1 MTSIFTRPFTFSQLG
16 PCRVCR
22 GFGRVLVGNKRGELL
37 TCAACRGTGTEFEPV
52 RTPPAGMTRSEW
64 KAAR

>member
-1 MTSIFTRPFTFSQLG
+1 MHLTPFTFSQPG

-22 GFGRVLVGNKRGELL
+22 GSGRVLVGNKRGELL
-37 TCAACRGTGTEFEPV
+37 VCPACRGTATEFEPV
-52 RTPPAGMTRSEW
+52 RTPPPSMTRSEW

>member
-1 MTSIFTRPFTFSQLG
+1 MTTHPFTLTQPS

-22 GFGRVLVGNKRGELL
+22 GTGRVLVGNRRGELL
-37 TCAACRGTGTEFEPV
+37 VCPTCRGTATEFEPV
-52 RTPPAGMTRSEW
+52 RTPPVGMSRSEW